1 MNWANCALQKF
12 ETMEHAYQLESDG
25 LVEKLV
31 PVKDER
37 YIDWNDDVFKDIMKF
52 LAIPAVFAICVLV
65 LQIIPRFGMYAFAAV
80 YGLMLISRSLK
91 NPEYLM
97 ACFVFYI
104 PLSSMIPV
112 SLGPGINATN
122 LFIFALIGIAFIT
135 RKPALQPLDS
145 DNFDPD
151 SIGVLPAVKR
161 GVRSPL
167 IKFFF
172 LFSAF
177 SGVTAIIANGVGHI
191 VSDHLLTYKGW
202 VDQTL
207 FVLIFATLIKD
218 SPRAVRLAVY
228 MMMAHVVVA
237 ILGLQ
242 EAFDKSGLSSIDKAR
257 VSGTIG
263 NPNDFGAFIV
273 YTSAPF
279 IGMCLASL
287 PNLIRTAPYALG
299 VLLMLRV
306 MLATF
311 SRGAYVALAAGI
323 LAASYVRGIGFSLL
337 AGALALTVV
346 LLFPSVVPNSIMDRL
361 GLGDQEHVSLDAAP
375 ELDKSSTMRFVM
387 WSGATQMTL
396 ESPIFGKGFK
406 MFQNLIGEYAGVP
419 IEIADP
425 HNMYFYISSQMGLP
439 ALFAFIFLWILL
451 FFRSSYIFHH
461 VDQHFVRG
469 VALAGAVVAG
479 SVAAFNMFGSR
490 MVSIETSGFAYLYVL
505 IINRIWQDL
514 REIEM
519 RNSRPM
525 EFEW

>member
-1 MNWANCALQKF
+1 
-12 ETMEHAYQLESDG
+12 MEHAYELESDG

-37 YIDWNDDVFKDIMKF
+37 YIDWNDDTFKEIMRF

-65 LQIIPRFGMYAFAAV
+65 LGIIPRVGMYAFAAI

-112 SLGPGINATN
+112 SIVTGVNATN
-122 LFIFALIGIAFIT
+122 LFIFALIGIWFIT
-135 RKPALQPLDS
+135 RKPKFQGLDA
-145 DNFDPD
+145 DDFDAD
-151 SIGVLPAVKR
+151 SIGVLPAVEK

-167 IKFFF
+167 LKFFF
-172 LFSAF
+172 IFSAF
-177 SGVTAIIANGVGHI
+177 SGVTAMLTNGIGHI
-191 VSDHLLTYKGW
+191 VSDNLLTYKGW
-202 VDQTL
+202 IDQML
-207 FVLIFATLIKD
+207 FVLVFAALIKD
-218 SPRAVRLAVY
+218 SPRAIRLAVY

-242 EAFDKSGLSSIDKAR
+242 EAFDKSGLSSIDKSR
-257 VSGTIG
+257 VVGTIG

-287 PNLIRTAPYALG
+287 PNLVRTAPFALG

-311 SRGAYVALAAGI
+311 SRGAYVALSAGI
-323 LAASYVRGIGFSLL
+323 LAASYVRGIGFSLM
-337 AGALALTVV
+337 AGTLALCVV
-346 LLFPSVVPNSIMDRL
+346 LVFPSVIPDSILARL
-361 GLGDQEHVSLDAAP
+361 GMAEQEHVTLNEAP

-387 WSGATQMTL
+387 WSGATQMAL

-406 MFQNLIGEYAGVP
+406 MFQSLIAEYAGQA

-425 HNMYFYISSQMGLP
+425 HNMYFYIASQMGLP
-439 ALFAFIFLWILL
+439 ALFAFIFLWVLL

-461 VDQHFVRG
+461 VDQHFIRG
-469 VALAGAVVAG
+469 IALAGAVVAG

-505 IINRIWQDL
+505 IINRVWQDL